1 MDKIRS
7 ESTTRMR
14 PCPISYYLFLYF
26 MGFSFIPLC
35 CWLPILHPQILP
47 VPCEISLPVKNGC
60 CTLNSKG
67 LRELGERIQT
77 CCVSGACGVVRN
89 GWSQQPQETEHLLS
103 QKSHL
108 EQSDLQR
115 LQNKYTLQLQPSSH
129 LMQELILSWLYLPPQ
144 HSRNFFL
151 DFNESRKLSQ
161 DSLISNLGIL
171 I

>member
-1 MDKIRS
+1 MS
-7 ESTTRMR
+7 H
-14 PCPISYYLFLYF
+14 FL
-26 MGFSFIPLC
+26 
-35 CWLPILHPQILP
+35 LP
-47 VPCEISLPVKNGC
+47 VPVFYGIFFHPIVLLITHPPFPDFANSLWNFSPSKNGC

-67 LRELGERIQT
+67 LQELGERIQT

-89 GWSQQPQETEHLLS
+89 GWSQQPQETEQLLS